1 MYFSNANQ
9 QVRGTAENAI
19 DFGQSFSMYLSLY
32 GENWADTAMLIDDM
46 EIEYSISGDINGDGY
61 VNADDL
67 AMLRREL
74 LNGASD
80 YNDKFDINGDH
91 AVDIRDLVKL
101 KKLAA
106 E

>member
-1 MYFSNANQ
+1 
-9 QVRGTAENAI
+9 
-19 DFGQSFSMYLSLY
+19 
-32 GENWADTAMLIDDM
+32 MLIDDM
-46 EIEYSISGDINGDGY
+46 EIEYNISGDINGDGY

-67 AMLRREL
+67 ALLRREL
-74 LNGASD
+74 LSGASG

-106 E
+106 K